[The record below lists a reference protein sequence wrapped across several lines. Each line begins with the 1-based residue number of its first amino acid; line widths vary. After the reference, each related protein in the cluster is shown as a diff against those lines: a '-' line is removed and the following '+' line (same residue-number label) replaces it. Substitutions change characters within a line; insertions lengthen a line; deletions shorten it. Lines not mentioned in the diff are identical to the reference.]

1 MVNTFLL
8 AFIIVLMQQ
17 FSSTLTDWISYVIC
31 LVVSVLFK
39 TDQNYLNELKNSK
52 EILLAELSSASMM
65 DEFAKYAELVVFLF
79 LNNFFCC

>member
-1 MVNTFLL
+1 MINTFLL

-31 LVVSVLFK
+31 LVVSLLK

>member
-1 MVNTFLL
+1 MINTFLL

-17 FSSTLTDWISYVIC
+17 FSSTLMDWISYVIC

-52 EILLAELSSASMM
+52 EILLAQLSGISMM
-65 DEFAKYAELVVFLF
+65 DEFAKHAKLVVFLF
-79 LNNFFCC
+79 LNSFFY